1 MSNQTYQFL
10 GRFFLKYVNTDS
22 FKHNVNT
29 ELNYNPEVFSI
40 EKAYEDI
47 TGNDI
52 SDKPKLD
59 KILFENILYSD
70 LKNVFIEN
78 FDLNPNLDVNVFR
91 SRMESFIEH
100 VNYGKLSND
109 LERYMSPDGFL
120 LMESISTSKLGTFFL
135 AGFDYEADEAGIV
148 KSIRMLFA
156 NVVPL
161 TSTPNVGYFLAGLDI
176 DLENKVG
183 LVLLKNIS
191 NDIDDEIEED
201 EEAKWENSIIKYF
214 NKVRRLVYP
223 ILGVRTSI
231 SYKSDRKAMF
241 QMCKELEADLLQE
254 SRDEM
259 SRRLGEEEG
268 DIPASVDTI
277 LLKLLPSSVVP
288 DREQRDKL
296 IKRFQALILGTYI
309 NTVTDD
315 DDLIEIAKERG
326 LVGFATNIS
335 FRSGNASKGAT
346 GTSIK
351 DKPIAG
357 EIMFHSLYTDFNE
370 SLELPQWSVS
380 WFDDYENTMPT
391 DLEVIPTTIRS
402 TKNYLLLT
410 FKNRNYLSEG
420 MIKHVVNYILRY
432 RNQGT

>member
-1 MSNQTYQFL
+1 MDNQTYQFL
-10 GRFFLKYVNTDS
+10 GRYFLEYVDTNS
-22 FKHNVNT
+22 FKNKVNT
-29 ELNYNPEVFSI
+29 ELNYNPAEFSV

-47 TGNDI
+47 TENAI
-52 SDKPKLD
+52 SNKLKLD
-59 KILFENILYSD
+59 NILFENILYSD

-78 FDLNPNLDVNVFR
+78 LEFNPNLDATIFR
-91 SRMESFIEH
+91 SRMETFIEH
-100 VNYGKLSND
+100 VNFGKLSND

-135 AGFDYEADEAGIV
+135 AGFDFVANEDGKV

-161 TSTPNVGYFLAGLDI
+161 TSSPNLGYFLAGLDI

-191 NDIDDEIEED
+191 NDIDDKVEEE
-201 EEAKWENSIIKYF
+201 EEAKWEKSIIKYF

-231 SYKSDRKAMF
+231 SYKNDRKAMF
-241 QMCKELEADLLQE
+241 KMCKELEADLLEE

-259 SRRLGEEEG
+259 SRRLGDEG
-268 DIPASVDTI
+268 DVSVSVDTL
-277 LLKLLPSSVVP
+277 LLKLLPRSVVP
-288 DREQRDKL
+288 NREQRDKL
-296 IKRFQALILGTYI
+296 IKRFQALLLGTYI

-315 DDLIEIAKERG
+315 DGLIEIAKERG

-357 EIMFHSLYTDFNE
+357 EIMFHSLYTDFSE

-380 WFDDYENTMPT
+380 WFADYEQTNST
-391 DLEVIPTTIRS
+391 DIEVIPTTIKS

-410 FKNRNYLSEG
+410 FKNRNYLNKG
-420 MIKHVVNYILRY
+420 LIKHVVNYILKY

>member
-1 MSNQTYQFL
+1 MDNQTYQFL
-10 GRFFLKYVNTDS
+10 GRFFLKYIDTDS
-22 FKHNVNT
+22 FKNKVNN
-29 ELNYNPEVFSI
+29 ELNYNPAEFSV

-47 TGNDI
+47 SGNAI
-52 SDKPKLD
+52 SDKLKLD

-78 FDLNPNLDVNVFR
+78 FDFNPNLDATVFR
-91 SRMESFIEH
+91 SRMESFIER
-100 VNYGKLSND
+100 VNFGKLSNN
-109 LERYMSPDGFL
+109 LERYMSPNGFL

-135 AGFDYEADEAGIV
+135 AGFDYVTNEDGKV

-161 TSTPNVGYFLAGLDI
+161 TSSPNVGYFLAGLDI

-191 NDIDDEIEED
+191 NDIDDEVGEE
-201 EEAKWENSIIKYF
+201 EETKWEKSIIKFF
-214 NKVRRLVYP
+214 NKVRSLVYP
-223 ILGVRTSI
+223 MLGVRTSI
-231 SYKSDRKAMF
+231 SYKNDRKAMF
-241 QMCKELEADLLQE
+241 KMCKELEADLLEE

-259 SRRLGEEEG
+259 SRRLGDDEG
-268 DIPASVDTI
+268 DIPTSVDTL

-296 IKRFQALILGTYI
+296 IKRFQALLLGTYI

-315 DDLIEIAKERG
+315 DGLIEIAKERG

-380 WFDDYENTMPT
+380 WFEDYEQTNPT
-391 DLEVIPTTIRS
+391 DIEVIPTTIRS

-410 FKNRNYLSEG
+410 FKNRNYLSKG
-420 MIKHVVNYILRY
+420 LIKHVVNYILRY
-432 RNQGT
+432 RNQ